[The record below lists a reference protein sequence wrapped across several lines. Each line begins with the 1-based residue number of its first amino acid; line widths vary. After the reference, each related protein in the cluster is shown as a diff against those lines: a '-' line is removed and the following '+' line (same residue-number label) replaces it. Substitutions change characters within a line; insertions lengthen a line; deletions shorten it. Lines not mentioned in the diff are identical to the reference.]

1 MSVNPF
7 PLQLSLVKARKSPSI
22 DDDDM
27 NLQKRAG
34 TAGAA
39 ASTAGAAAGATGAAA
54 TVAGG
59 VGRGIGQAL
68 ADEAIN
74 AGKKLL
80 EGGGESKSP
89 IPTVDLS
96 TGTRVV
102 PVTPDENTL
111 RRPLSMTSDNM
122 KNSFF
127 AHSRYP
133 RNPDLKKFLPALA
146 AAAAPAVI
154 GAIGEAMKPTADIP
168 KVDLGDGQPPT
179 AKSGDMK
186 PKKPRVKTRSGTV
199 IY

>member
-34 TAGAA
+34 AAGAA
-39 ASTAGAAAGATGAAA
+39 AAGAAGAAGA
-54 TVAGG
+54 VGG
-59 VGRGIGQAL
+59 VGASLGRTL

-74 AGKKLL
+74 AGKKIL
-80 EGGGESKSP
+80 EGKNPLADPGESKSP
-89 IPTVDLS
+89 IPMVDLS

-111 RRPLSMTSDNM
+111 RRPLIMSDNI

-133 RNPDLKKFLPALA
+133 RNPDLKKFLPAA
-146 AAAAPAVI
+146 AMAAAPAVI
-154 GAIGEAMKPTADIP
+154 GAIGEVMKPTADIP
-168 KVDLGDGQPPT
+168 QVDLGNGQSPT

-186 PKKPRVKTRSGTV
+186 PKKPRVKTRSGTA

>member
-34 TAGAA
+34 
-39 ASTAGAAAGATGAAA
+39 ATGAAAA

-59 VGRGIGQAL
+59 AAAGGAAASIGRTL

-111 RRPLSMTSDNM
+111 RRPLSMSDM
-122 KNSFF
+122 KHSFF

-133 RNPDLKKFLPALA
+133 RNPDLKKFLPAA
-146 AAAAPAVI
+146 AMAAAPAVI